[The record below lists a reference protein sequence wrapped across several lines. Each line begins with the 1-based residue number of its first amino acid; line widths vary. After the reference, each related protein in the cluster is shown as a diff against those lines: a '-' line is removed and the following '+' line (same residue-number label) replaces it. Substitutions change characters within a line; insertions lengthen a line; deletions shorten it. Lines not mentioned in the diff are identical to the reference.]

1 MPKIFENIV
10 ASEPLSLF
18 GNIIID
24 KQHDSATGRFAA
36 TNLLLYQDFIN
47 SHMKES
53 SQTYRIIN
61 ATLRLAIGSAFV

>member
-18 GNIIID
+18 RNIID

-47 SHMKES
+47 SDIKES
-53 SQTYRIIN
+53 FQTYRIIS
-61 ATLRLAIGSAFV
+61 ATLRLAFGSAFV